1 MGASLNANWNGPARV
16 RSDAAAGATEFRY
29 PSWAQFNLGL
39 FVEPERWRG
48 ISRARNWASNLRISL
63 DVQNILNGYQEV
75 TVLGA
80 TRRRGLTRDEID
92 PLGRTIRLN
101 IRKQF

>member
-1 MGASLNANWNGPARV
+1 LSSPNGGA
-16 RSDAAAGATEFRY
+16 EY
-29 PSWAQFNLGL
+29 
-39 FVEPERWRG
+39 
-48 ISRARNWASNLRISL
+48 RARNWASNLRISL

-75 TVLGA
+75 TVLAA